1 MSRNW
6 GSCRDLLPR
15 RIGGIPTGH
24 PRASPD
30 LDGGREDALG
40 FAICYDIT
48 DDRRRARV
56 STALLD
62 YGARLQE
69 SVFVATLDDELLTR
83 QGPFVSAVR
92 DVCGEG
98 VVPEDQEYYIV

>member
-1 MSRNW
+1 MR
-6 GSCRDLLPR
+6 
-15 RIGGIPTGH
+15 
-24 PRASPD
+24 
-30 LDGGREDALG
+30 
-40 FAICYDIT
+40 FVICYDIT

-83 QGPFVSAVR
+83 LVQRLRKLIDPLADKVHLFPQCGTCAGKVWQL
-92 DVCGEG
+92 GEG

>member
-1 MSRNW
+1 MR
-6 GSCRDLLPR
+6 
-15 RIGGIPTGH
+15 
-24 PRASPD
+24 
-30 LDGGREDALG
+30 
-40 FAICYDIT
+40 FVICYDIT

-69 SVFVATLDDELLTR
+69 SVFVATLDDVLLTR
-83 QGPFVSAVR
+83 LVQRLRKLIDPLADKVHLFPQCGTCAAKVLQL
-92 DVCGEG
+92 GEG